1 MIQYFTYLPGKVNSP
16 ETVRAGKSLDALIQA
31 ESDQSYARMM
41 RCRLAGKVSAECED
55 RYFIALDG
63 EECVS
68 RIWYGWGRHRGA
80 VGNFGNFR
88 TAEDH
93 QRMGIGKTLFTML
106 VDDLK
111 NSSDRPDCLFC
122 TSSKPHL
129 VRLYGTMGFRPALK
143 GTEGGPL
150 YCPLGESPESFDDFC
165 EMYYRPAKSLHFSPG
180 TAGFR
185 HEVDCLLNF
194 ALRAAG
200 ETDTTGLVSFPT
212 YEAAFLA
219 AEEAPARGK
228 LERVETE
235 DGRTVGWA
243 FRPSG
248 GVREICLHPAF
259 RGMKIE
265 EDR

>member
-1 MIQYFTYLPGKVNSP
+1 MIEYFTYLPGKVNSP
-16 ETVRAGKSLDALIQA
+16 EAVRAGKSLETLMQA

-63 EECVS
+63 EKCVS

-93 QRMGIGKTLFTML
+93 QRMGIGKKLFTML

-111 NSSDRPDCLFC
+111 KTADRPECLFC

-143 GTEGGPL
+143 GTEGRW
-150 YCPLGESPESFDDFC
+150 ERVRRVSMTSAKRITVRR
-165 EMYYRPAKSLHFSPG
+165 RPF
-180 TAGFR
+180 T
-185 HEVDCLLNF
+185 LL
-194 ALRAAG
+194 
-200 ETDTTGLVSFPT
+200 
-212 YEAAFLA
+212 
-219 AEEAPARGK
+219 RGK
-228 LERVETE
+228 PDSVMRL
-235 DGRTVGWA
+235 TV
-243 FRPSG
+243 
-248 GVREICLHPAF
+248 C
-259 RGMKIE
+259 
-265 EDR
+265 